1 MGQTTTENR
10 MEVTQKIKIGK
21 NVKMELSYDLAVPL
35 LSVYSKEM
43 KSLSRRG
50 IHTLVLTAALL
61 TIATA

>member
-1 MGQTTTENR
+1 